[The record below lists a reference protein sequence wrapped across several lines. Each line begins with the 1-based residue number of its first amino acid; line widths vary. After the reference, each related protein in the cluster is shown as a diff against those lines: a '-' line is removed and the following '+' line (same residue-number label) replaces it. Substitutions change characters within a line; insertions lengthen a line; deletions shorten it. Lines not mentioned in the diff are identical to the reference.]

1 MRAHVLSFHYYRL
14 GLVAL
19 FSEIRLCL
27 RLRDGDENRK
37 HYPTYINVGLSF
49 RNWCV
54 SDVSNQLILIYNMWV
69 LFPYHLKNMLSNCH
83 IFYLNLQ
90 F

>member
-19 FSEIRLCL
+19 FSEIRLGL

-49 RNWCV
+49 TELVC
-54 SDVSNQLILIYNMWV
+54 L
-69 LFPYHLKNMLSNCH
+69 
-83 IFYLNLQ
+83 
-90 F
+90 